1 MTRGARQAN
10 VPNPDPAEPTMRTT
24 ARLLLVPLLAM
35 PLLAEANCY
44 SMFDSE
50 NHLSFQ
56 STVPP
61 VDLSMRISDAMAQR
75 FPGRHLIITPDTT
88 DCREVRASREPVRPR
103 ARPGQPAPMLTNIG
117 PDDGSGRDAVPAP
130 RRTRTRR

>member
-1 MTRGARQAN
+1 
-10 VPNPDPAEPTMRTT
+10 MRTT

-35 PLLAEANCY
+35 PVLAQANCY
-44 SMFDSE
+44 AMFDSE

-103 ARPGQPAPMLTNIG
+103 ARPGQPTPMLTNVG
-117 PDDGSGRDAVPAP
+117 SEDGSGPDAAPAT
-130 RRTRTRR
+130 RRSRTRR